1 MTLLPS
7 LPRMPLFQGHSASA
21 GSPMRS
27 LVRLAAVLSAISLAA
42 PAIAQNIQ
50 VNKENRT
57 ISITATEHVSTMAD
71 VAIVH
76 VGYIVYGKDKDA
88 AYNSGVQT
96 SGAII
101 KALGAAG
108 VSADAIESDNQALTP
123 VQNFQVERL
132 SAAELAQRRFQVQQ
146 SWLVRTTPAEAAHV
160 LDVAVLAGANQ
171 SGQIDWALQDENAA
185 GANAAAR
192 ALQRARTVATQM
204 AQGLNARLGE
214 LLYASNESESTA
226 VRPVP
231 MMAMHKAASPSEP
244 LAINPRRIEKTATVR
259 AIFAIEGAATP

>member
-1 MTLLPS
+1 VIPLPFLS
-7 LPRMPLFQGHSASA
+7 QPARTRA
-21 GSPMRS
+21 GAA
-27 LVRLAAVLSAISLAA
+27 LVILGLAATSAAA
-42 PAIAQNIQ
+42 HAQTIQ

-71 VAIVH
+71 VAVVH
-76 VGYIVYGKDKDA
+76 VGYIVYGKDKDT
-88 AYNSGVQT
+88 AYNSGVEI
-96 SGAII
+96 SGAIT

-108 VSADAIESDNQALTP
+108 VSADAIESDSQALTP

-132 SAAELAQRRFQVQQ
+132 TPAEVANRRFQVQQ
-146 SWLVRTTPAEAAHV
+146 SWLVRTTPATAAHI

-192 ALQRARTVATQM
+192 ALQRARTVAAQM

-231 MMAMHKAASPSEP
+231 MMAMHRAANASEP

-259 AIFAIEGAATP
+259 AIFAIEGAATQ